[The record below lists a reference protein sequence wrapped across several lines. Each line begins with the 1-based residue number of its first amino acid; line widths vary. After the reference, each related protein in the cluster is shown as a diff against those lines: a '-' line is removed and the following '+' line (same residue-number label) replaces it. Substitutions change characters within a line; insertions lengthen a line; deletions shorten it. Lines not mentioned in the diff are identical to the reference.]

1 MQNFQYQNPVEIIF
15 GKGTIAKVAE
25 KIPTDK
31 KVLVTYGGGSIKAN
45 GVYDQVMKAL
55 AGHTVLEFGGIE
67 PNPRYETLM
76 KAVEI
81 IKTENIDFLLSVG
94 GGSAL
99 DGTKFI
105 AAAAK
110 FAGPEP
116 WDIAEKG
123 AEVVDAVPLGAVM
136 TLPAT
141 GSEMNAVA
149 VISRDST
156 GQKLLFASPKLFPK
170 FSILDPE
177 VTFTLPHR
185 QVANGVVDAF
195 VHVCE
200 QYMTFPV
207 NAALQDRQAE
217 AILATLVEEGPK
229 TVANMTDYDSRA
241 NLVWAAAN
249 AFNGWINC
257 GVPQDWATHLIGHEI
272 TALTETD
279 HAKTLALV
287 LPALWQ
293 HQRNEKKDKLVQYA
307 ARIWGITGPD
317 TDAVVD
323 AAIAKT
329 KEFFAAVG
337 IKPSKAEYGLTEE
350 HCQTIAKTLGSRG
363 LLGERGNLGEKQI
376 AEILA
381 MCD

>member
-1 MQNFQYQNPVEIIF
+1 MNNFQYQNPVEIIF
-15 GKGTIAKVAE
+15 GKGTIAKLTE
-25 KIPTDK
+25 KLDK
-31 KVLVTYGGGSIKAN
+31 TRKILITYGGGSIKKN

-55 AGHTVLEFGGIE
+55 AGYNVLEFGGIE

-81 IKTENIDFLLSVG
+81 VKKENVDFLLSVG

-110 FAGPEP
+110 CDSAEP
-116 WDIAEKG
+116 WDIAEGK
-123 AEVVDAVPLGAVM
+123 AAVHDAVDIGAVM

-156 GQKLLFASPKLFPK
+156 AQKLLFASPKLFPK

-177 VTFTLPHR
+177 VTFSLPLR

-195 VHVCE
+195 IHVCE

-207 NAALQDRQAE
+207 NAPLQDRQAE

-229 TVANMTDYDSRA
+229 TVADMTDYDSRA

-257 GVPQDWATHLIGHEI
+257 GVPQDWSTHLIGHEI
-272 TALTETD
+272 TALTDTD
-279 HAKTLALV
+279 HGKTLALV

-293 HQRNEKKDKLVQYA
+293 FEREKKKGKLLQYA
-307 ARIWGITGPD
+307 KRIWGITGNND
-317 TDAVVD
+317 DAVID
-323 AAIAKT
+323 QAIAKT

-337 IKPSKAEYGLTEE
+337 ITPSKKEYGLTEE
-350 HCQTIAKTLGSRG
+350 HCKTIARIIGQRG
-363 LLGERGNLGEKQI
+363 PIGENGDIGEKETL
-376 AEILA
+376 EILTL
-381 MCD
+381 CD